1 VSLAQPQQGSTGKEL
16 EVFLEADG
24 TSLYAE
30 LFAKTAI
37 CFLSREAKV
46 MVLSGVHPTNLSGFT
61 LIDACDKRL

>member
-1 VSLAQPQQGSTGKEL
+1 MFV
-16 EVFLEADG
+16 EADG

-46 MVLSGVHPTNLSGFT
+46 MVLSGIHPSNLSGFT